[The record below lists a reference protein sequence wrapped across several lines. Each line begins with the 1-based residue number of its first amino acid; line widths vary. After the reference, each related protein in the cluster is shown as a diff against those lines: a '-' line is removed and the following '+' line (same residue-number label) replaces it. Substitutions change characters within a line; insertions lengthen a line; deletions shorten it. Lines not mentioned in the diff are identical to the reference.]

1 MIRGDAT
8 QLRQV
13 IHNLLQNA
21 QDSVAESAHPRVI
34 ETKTVE
40 YGDPDAEGKTRVAVR
55 LTVSDNAAVFRR
67 AS

>member
-1 MIRGDAT
+1 GLYGVGEGKNPIVVELAPSLPVIRGDAT

-21 QDSVAESAHPRVI
+21 QDSVAESEHPRVLI

-40 YGDPDAEGKTRVAVR
+40 YGDPDA
-55 LTVSDNAAVFRR
+55 
-67 AS
+67 